1 LPRRRAAGTLDG
13 KGETTPMRALV
24 IAIAVLVILP
34 AGVWARDGGGGRDR
48 EVRVAG
54 TCGGGAKSKLKV
66 KADDGRLEVEVEVEH
81 VRRGSRWRVTLVQE
95 RRVAWRGT
103 VRAGRSSGAFA
114 VRRSLRDLAGADR
127 VSFRAWG
134 PGGVTCR
141 AVATLAGD

>member
-1 LPRRRAAGTLDG
+1 VG
-13 KGETTPMRALV
+13 TTPIRALAV
-24 IAIAVLVILP
+24 AIALLVLLP
-34 AGVWARDGGGGRDR
+34 AGASARHGGGRDD

-81 VRRGSRWRVTLVQE
+81 VRRASRWRVTLVQE
-95 RRVAWRGT
+95 GRVAWRGT
-103 VRAGRSSGAFA
+103 VRAGRASGAFA